1 MHTLHLYLSDV
12 VNRCQADDD
21 AVDAELDDDDA
32 TKDVFVA
39 LASTSTETRTS
50 ETADTDNS
58 SNAILLRL
66 DLIWLTMRSYTIIRT
81 AVNQP
86 RLLRYLCAAMK
97 TRAEPRA
104 PVLNTLRLDIIE
116 RPKDDR
122 NGGTQASALEELVEN
137 VIWAVSDSNLGG
149 DGASEGMEFN

>member
-1 MHTLHLYLSDV
+1 M
-12 VNRCQADDD
+12 NRWGDDD

-66 DLIWLTMRSYTIIRT
+66 DLIWPTMRSYTIIRA

-86 RLLRYLCAAMK
+86 RFLRYLCVAMEV
-97 TRAEPRA
+97 RAEHPQTRHSRE
-104 PVLNTLRLDIIE
+104 TEGRSEWGHTSQRI
-116 RPKDDR
+116 
-122 NGGTQASALEELVEN
+122 GGTGGECV
-137 VIWAVSDSNLGG
+137 LG
-149 DGASEGMEFN
+149 SLWQ